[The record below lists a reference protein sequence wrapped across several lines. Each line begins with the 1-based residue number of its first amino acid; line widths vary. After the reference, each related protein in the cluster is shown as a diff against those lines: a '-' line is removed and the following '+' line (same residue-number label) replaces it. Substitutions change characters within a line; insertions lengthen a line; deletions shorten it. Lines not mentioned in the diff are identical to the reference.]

1 MLILTVSR
9 LYWNGKIYVFF
20 FYFVAKV
27 GEMKKKKKKISY
39 LSIRPQ
45 TSHYF
50 TLWWCTTERKDDT
63 SKGFKASYQQL
74 TAALK
79 PSYCLLFSLLADL
92 HVWVSL
98 YSSFFWHNG
107 QLHHQ
112 QLLMKKVTET
122 PIVRLYLYQT

>member
-27 GEMKKKKKKISY
+27 GEMKKKKKKNQLPFYPTTDLSLFY
-39 LSIRPQ
+39 LMMVY
-45 TSHYF
+45 H
-50 TLWWCTTERKDDT
+50 WEKDDT